1 MPCEYEIVSFDNG
14 NSQHYGSYGS
24 ISWQIDK
31 KNNLPLKGP
40 GKNKYGRKLSGPFG
54 RRLNVMYH
62 TTYK

>member
-1 MPCEYEIVSFDNG
+1 MPCEYGIVSFDNG
-14 NSQHYGSYGS
+14 NYQHYGSYGS

-31 KNNLPLKGP
+31 VNNSPLKGP
-40 GKNKYGRKLSGPFG
+40 GSFG

>member
-1 MPCEYEIVSFDNG
+1 MPCEYGIVSFDNG
-14 NSQHYGSYGS
+14 NYQHYGSYGS

-31 KNNLPLKGP
+31 VNNSPLKGP
-40 GKNKYGRKLSGPFG
+40 GYEDNRELPGSFG